1 LKQQLA
7 KPFFLVGVTG
17 GIGSGK
23 STVCSLFS
31 ELGRAVISADK
42 IAGQL
47 ANQDDNIKKQI
58 SKTFGEEVYLK
69 NGLLD
74 RKKVAKIVFQKDSL
88 RKKLNAIV
96 HPQVFRAIDR
106 QVQQLSHAQRSPY
119 VIIEAALIYEAGM
132 DSRLDFTIVVDAG
145 AESRIKRVIKRD
157 GCSRKDVLDRM
168 RSQMSVEKKLRKA
181 DFVIGNER
189 SKTELL
195 PKVKLIDSLLTHVAK
210 MKTQ

>member
-1 LKQQLA
+1 LKQRPA

-31 ELGRAVISADK
+31 QLGRDVISADK
-42 IAGQL
+42 IASQL
-47 ANQDDNIKKQI
+47 ADQDENIKKQI
-58 SKTFGEEVYLK
+58 SKTFGEEVYFE

-96 HPQVFRAIDR
+96 HPKVFRAIDG
-106 QVQQLSHAQRSPY
+106 QVQRLSRAQRSPY
-119 VIIEAALIYEAGM
+119 VIIEAALIYETGM
-132 DSRLDFTIVVDAG
+132 DERLDYTIVVDAR
-145 AESRIKRVIKRD
+145 EDTSVKRVMARD

-168 RSQMSVEKKLRKA
+168 RSQMPVEKKLKKA

-189 SKTELL
+189 SKPELL
-195 PKVKLIDSLLTHVAK
+195 PKVKLIDSLLTYLANTK
-210 MKTQ
+210 A